1 MIIDIVFTILMIIAL
16 IKGYRKG
23 LIVAVFSLLAFI
35 IGLAA
40 AMKLSTVVAGY
51 IGEAVKVS
59 DKWLPVISFV
69 LVFILVALIVRWLAA
84 IVQKTIEIAM
94 LGWVNRIGGI
104 IVYAVLYITIFSVIL
119 FYAQQVKLL
128 KPEVINASK
137 TWLFVQP
144 WGPKAIDGFAVV
156 IPFFKNMFTKLESFF
171 GNISQHVKQAA

>member
-1 MIIDIVFTILMIIAL
+1 MIIDVVFTILMIIAL

-35 IGLAA
+35 VGLAA

-59 DKWLPVISFV
+59 DKWLPVVSFV
-69 LVFILVALIVRWLAA
+69 LVFILVALAVRWLAA
-84 IVQKTIEIAM
+84 IIQKTIEIAM
-94 LGWVNRIGGI
+94 LGWLNRIGGI

-119 FYAQQVKLL
+119 FYAQQVKVL
-128 KPEVINASK
+128 KPDVINASK
-137 TWLFVQP
+137 TWSFIQP

-156 IPFFKNMFTKLESFF
+156 IPFFKDMFTKLETFF
-171 GNISQHVKQAA
+171 GNISEHAKQAT

>member
-16 IKGYRKG
+16 LKGYRKG

-35 IGLAA
+35 VGLAA
-40 AMKLSTVVAGY
+40 AMKLSTVVAEY
-51 IGEAVKVS
+51 IGKAVKVS

-69 LVFILVALIVRWLAA
+69 IVFILVALLVRWLAA
-84 IVQKTIEIAM
+84 IIQKAIEIAM
-94 LGWVNRIGGI
+94 LGWLNRIGGI
-104 IVYAVLYITIFSVIL
+104 IVYAMLYITIFSVIL

-137 TWLFVQP
+137 TWSFVQP

-156 IPFFKNMFTKLESFF
+156 IPFFKDMFTKLESFF
-171 GNISQHVKQAA
+171 GNISEHTKQAA